1 MKRIHILVIVL
12 LGVFVFTHSLMAQSK
27 DDTPIKDLITEDTKL
42 NTFRVFDPIIEK
54 RLVQIMASTSL
65 SMEKAVEI
73 DHQDLK
79 NKEITDRLDTIIKL
93 LFSINSNIYKILNE

>member
-1 MKRIHILVIVL
+1 MKRIHIFVIAL

-27 DDTPIKDLITEDTKL
+27 DDALVKDLITEDSRLETV
-42 NTFRVFDPIIEK
+42 RVFDPIIEK
-54 RLVQIMASTSL
+54 RVVEIMASTSV